1 MADLDDLD
9 PLGAP
14 GTAMLRVGDRQ
25 VRHRVTGAGDPLL
38 LLHGIGRSLEDWDE
52 QHARLSAG
60 HALHSLD
67 LPGFGWSDPVAGPTT
82 LEALADAL
90 PAYLDTAGVRGPV
103 TVVGNSLGGAVAM
116 TLAVRHPDRV
126 RALVLADSA
135 GFGRQVTVGL
145 RMLAFDPLATLLLRP
160 TPGNSRRSTRTIFHD
175 PALTTPA
182 RMRHAQELSA
192 RPVHA
197 ATMLGIAR
205 DLGTVRGVSSR
216 WRRPLVERVR
226 ASGLPVLA
234 VWGDRDRILPPAHL
248 AAVARELPDARTR
261 LILDCGHMPQIERPD
276 LFAGLVED
284 FLASLPADPAA
295 RPEQEPE
302 G

>member
-1 MADLDDLD
+1 MAAPGDVD

-14 GTAMLRVGDRQ
+14 GTAMLDVAGRQ
-25 VRHRVTGAGDPLL
+25 VRHRVTGSGDPLL

-52 QHARLSAG
+52 QHARLFDG

-67 LPGFGWSDPVAGPTT
+67 LPGFGWSDPVAGATT
-82 LEALADAL
+82 LESLADSL
-90 PAYLDTAGVRGPV
+90 PAYLDAAGVTGPV

-116 TLAVRHPDRV
+116 TLATRHPDRV

-145 RMLAFDPLATLLLRP
+145 RMLAFDPLATLLMRP

-175 PALTTPA
+175 PALTTDE
-182 RMRHAQELSA
+182 RVRHAQELSA
-192 RPVHA
+192 RPNHA
-197 ATMLGIAR
+197 ATMLDIAR
-205 DLGTVRGVSSR
+205 DLGTVRGVSAR
-216 WRRPLVERVR
+216 WRRPLVEGVR
-226 ASGLPVLA
+226 LSGLPVLA

-248 AAVARELPDARTR
+248 AAVARELPGARTR
-261 LILDCGHMPQIERPD
+261 LIPDCGHMPQIERPD

-284 FLASLPADPAA
+284 FLASLPADPAG
-295 RPEQEPE
+295 RPEPEPE

>member
-1 MADLDDLD
+1 MAAPGDVD
-9 PLGAP
+9 PLRAP
-14 GTAMLRVGDRQ
+14 GTSMTEVGGRQ
-25 VRHRVTGAGDPLL
+25 VRHRVTGSGDPLL

-52 QHARLSAG
+52 QHDRLSAG

-82 LEALADAL
+82 LESLADAL
-90 PAYLDTAGVRGPV
+90 PGYLDAAGVAGPV

-116 TLAVRHPDRV
+116 TLATRHPGRV

-145 RMLAFDPLATLLLRP
+145 RMLAFDPLATLLMRP

-175 PALTTPA
+175 PALTTDA
-182 RMRHAQELSA
+182 RVRHAQELSA
-192 RPVHA
+192 RPTHA
-197 ATMLGIAR
+197 ATMLDIAR

-216 WRRPLVERVR
+216 WRRPLVEGVR
-226 ASGLPVLA
+226 ESGLPVLA

-261 LILDCGHMPQIERPD
+261 LIPDCGHMPQIERPD

-284 FLASLPADPAA
+284 FLASLPPDA
-295 RPEQEPE
+295 PER
-302 G
+302 

>member
-25 VRHRVTGAGDPLL
+25 VRYRVTGAGDPLL

-67 LPGFGWSDPVAGPTT
+67 LPGFGWSDAVAGPTT

-90 PAYLDTAGVRGPV
+90 PAYLDAAGVRGPV

-145 RMLAFDPLATLLLRP
+145 RVLAFDPLATLLLRP

-261 LILDCGHMPQIERPD
+261 LIPDCGHMPQIERPD
-276 LFAGLVED
+276 LFAALVED
-284 FLASLPADPAA
+284 FLAGL
-295 RPEQEPE
+295 
-302 G
+302 

>member
-1 MADLDDLD
+1 M
-9 PLGAP
+9 
-14 GTAMLRVGDRQ
+14 
-25 VRHRVTGAGDPLL
+25 RHRVTGSGDPLL

-60 HALHSLD
+60 HELHSLD

-82 LEALADAL
+82 LESLADAL
-90 PAYLDTAGVRGPV
+90 PAYLDAAGVAGPV
-103 TVVGNSLGGAVAM
+103 TAVGNSLGGAVAM
-116 TLAVRHPDRV
+116 TLATRHPDRV

-145 RMLAFDPLATLLLRP
+145 RMLAFDPLATLLMRP

-175 PALTTPA
+175 PALTTDA
-182 RMRHAQELSA
+182 RVRHAQELSA
-192 RPVHA
+192 RPTHA
-197 ATMLGIAR
+197 ATMLDIAR

-216 WRRPLVERVR
+216 WRRPLVEGVR
-226 ASGLPVLA
+226 ESGLPVLA

-261 LILDCGHMPQIERPD
+261 LIPDCGHMPQIERPD

-284 FLASLPADPAA
+284 FLSGL
-295 RPEQEPE
+295 
-302 G
+302 

>member
-1 MADLDDLD
+1 MAAPGDVD
-9 PLGAP
+9 PLRAP
-14 GTAMLRVGDRQ
+14 GTAMTEVDGRQ
-25 VRHRVTGAGDPLL
+25 VRHRVTGSGDPLL

-52 QHARLSAG
+52 QHDRLSAG
-60 HALHSLD
+60 HELHSLD

-82 LEALADAL
+82 LESLADAL
-90 PAYLDTAGVRGPV
+90 PGYLDAAGVAGPV

-116 TLAVRHPDRV
+116 TLATRHPGRV

-145 RMLAFDPLATLLLRP
+145 RMLAFDPLATLLMRP

-175 PALTTPA
+175 PALTTDA
-182 RMRHAQELSA
+182 RVRHAQELSA
-192 RPVHA
+192 RPTHA
-197 ATMLGIAR
+197 ATMLDIAR
-205 DLGTVRGVSSR
+205 DLGTVRGVSSA
-216 WRRPLVERVR
+216 WRRPLVEAVR
-226 ASGLPVLA
+226 ELGLPVLA

-261 LILDCGHMPQIERPD
+261 LIPDCGHMPQIERPD

-284 FLASLPADPAA
+284 FLASLPPLAGEEAG
-295 RPEQEPE
+295 R
-302 G
+302 

>member
-1 MADLDDLD
+1 MAAPGDVD
-9 PLGAP
+9 PLRAP
-14 GTAMLRVGDRQ
+14 GTAMTEVDDRQ
-25 VRHRVTGAGDPLL
+25 VRHRVTGSGDPLL

-52 QHARLSAG
+52 QHDRLSAG
-60 HALHSLD
+60 HELHSLD
-67 LPGFGWSDPVAGPTT
+67 LPGFGWSDPVAAPTT
-82 LEALADAL
+82 LESLADAL
-90 PAYLDTAGVRGPV
+90 PACLDAAGVAGPV

-116 TLAVRHPDRV
+116 TLATRHPGRV

-145 RMLAFDPLATLLLRP
+145 RMLAFDPLATLLMRP

-175 PALTTPA
+175 PALTTDE
-182 RMRHAQELSA
+182 RVRHAQELSA
-192 RPVHA
+192 RPTHA
-197 ATMLGIAR
+197 ATMLDIAR

-216 WRRPLVERVR
+216 WRRPLVEGVR
-226 ASGLPVLA
+226 ESGLPVLA

-261 LILDCGHMPQIERPD
+261 LIPDCGHMPQIERPD

-284 FLASLPADPAA
+284 FLVSLPPV
-295 RPEQEPE
+295 P
-302 G
+302 